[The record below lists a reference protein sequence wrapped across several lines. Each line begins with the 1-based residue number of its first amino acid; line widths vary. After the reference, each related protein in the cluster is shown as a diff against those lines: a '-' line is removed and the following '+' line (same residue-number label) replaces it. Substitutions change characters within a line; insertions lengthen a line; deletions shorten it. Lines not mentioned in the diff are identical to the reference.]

1 MGEQKT
7 IDMVR
12 QILMNE
18 LGLSREGVREEMK
31 AIVRETAEKH
41 FETLV
46 SNGRLQEAL
55 VAAATKIIRD
65 EQKKP
70 TYNNTPAMI
79 DLVRIA
85 AREAAERFV
94 KDYIRMVRID
104 HSQKK
109 V

>member
-7 IDMVR
+7 IAMVR

-18 LGLSREGVREEMK
+18 LGLSREAVREELK

-46 SNGRLQEAL
+46 SNGRLREAL
-55 VAAATKIIRD
+55 VAAATQIIRD
-65 EQKKP
+65 EQQRR

-85 AREAAERFV
+85 AKEAAEKFV
-94 KDYIRMVRID
+94 QEYKRMVGID
-104 HSQKK
+104 HSQK
-109 V
+109 